1 MRVKWNRQLDGSLAR
16 RHAEEALAAAQ
27 LADREKNNTLPQIVQ
42 PKEVKHKST
51 PKIFK
56 LFRRKK
62 HRRGVD
68 EDLDS
73 SVCCTPS
80 EADDEDCASVTSVAT
95 VASQPVAEVC
105 HRDRTMSLF
114 SSFRLNFPGGKKK
127 SKRGGS
133 APLFENEPPDNNRYS
148 SPDLMRE
155 KLGPTCPQIEL
166 SKSSPSVRNDSSATA
181 VSVPGDLQ
189 SLGELRAEN
198 SVSFQQLRQLGAKGG
213 QEEDGAIKLAKS
225 VSFSDCQ
232 APLNVKQVICLH
244 AKTFRTADEAAAERK
259 TKPSEKNCIFYSKET
274 CDGKLTACDA
284 DSLRL
289 PDQPSIAESS
299 KDEMGE
305 HRTQNGDEIL
315 KSRSGT
321 SEVRG
326 RWLSEVQPTDRNGN
340 LFGRY
345 SGSSGFNVSG
355 DKSTLMTNGKSTLLC
370 NGTIHQ
376 KVCST
381 KTEKSTVV
389 NTASSEFSNISQAKD
404 FCSNLSYSVDESSKS
419 IVGEP
424 PYFLPSSSNSFPVV
438 NKLRNASESNDR
450 LPFMSGANLA
460 SFTTVNG
467 FHDEVSKNTSPSST
481 VQSSFLLSNSI
492 DTASTNWKH
501 NFQSDGVE
509 KTCDSFDSEIKC
521 AENDSFQSNE
531 KLCHQGTGVLK
542 CDNRSF
548 ISKDLSVNVSDINY
562 SDVNILPDDEKQ
574 LSSVSGLQQPVS
586 ETKESDDLPNLSL
599 CLLSSGDEI
608 STCVSKFDKVLDN
621 SNALS
626 VDNKK
631 LYFNGVSD
639 NVYLLDTDILQNTST
654 SSAFPGTLSSSNVT
668 KNNTSPDACTVSSDT
683 FACNITNGNFLAMND
698 STNTQIGDVVIPNVV
713 SCNSAELY
721 VSPDIVTV
729 NRNAPADDMIEAVVT
744 PTDIEITNENDYT
757 KIQPCLLNYLKSR
770 YNNILNS
777 NNMNGLNLA
786 NWMLQEVSKDF
797 PCCSCSPGSS
807 ENRKASVLNLNCPV
821 LHLDNLNNNAAPWD
835 AESYLQKL
843 TDFSFSLSR
852 NSSPARRAKGV
863 TVWNASFAQHMISP
877 CNLLQGIHAAAD
889 PSFPYSTVRGKQRSE
904 ERWPASMGPSGCS
917 SNSVT
922 LQGSDLHTD
931 STDNTTRLSV
941 GSEMLS
947 DVAASCDTR
956 LYERADY
963 PEIYDPYQD
972 TREGGLIL
980 QEISVSGE
988 NDAFEVE
995 KSAGGDSLLVSNN
1008 GYALDS
1014 SHELHRMEENSS
1026 AGVNGCDDNSLGLIS
1041 SSEMMREERT
1051 ASDLPT
1057 NSDLI
1062 ITDGCHPASSV
1073 QKAVTNGFCDSRVSQ
1088 SLCEENVFERNYTNS
1103 IQVRES
1109 ETVADKRE
1117 KSISDVSIENSTN
1130 KMTAHD
1136 GLVSSPRR
1144 CKNSMIPSLKKA
1156 CLKSVNEKRFWP
1168 PKPLEIDDTTQA
1180 SIGENSTET
1189 KPETINGFQ
1198 ITLSPNSPADHNDR
1212 LDFSCAND
1220 ENSPLLRSDYCE
1232 QVNGSHDHFSVEV
1245 SSELTERCKSE
1256 ELLSSLPRLK
1266 ITPKVKD
1273 SHSRLPNRRHSATD
1287 ENFNAVAHKGGKLD
1301 DGSPPTADLAS
1312 CDDLKV
1318 VEDISD
1324 PRPSIVLDREV
1335 VGGVQGQTECGLQS
1349 RCASLPLVIGQVRAT
1364 SPLSYSR
1371 RNHPIRDAS
1380 RGGKSRIPRIIKGR
1394 GSSNTHKK
1402 GKSPPKHE
1410 AFLISSSGKATDPSQ
1425 LVSSE
1430 RTLPSLTRRAR
1441 SVFEAR
1447 TPHARR
1453 RCPDQLKRSPLHA

>member
-16 RHAEEALAAAQ
+16 RQAEEALAAAQ
-27 LADREKNNTLPQIVQ
+27 LADREKNNTLPQIIQ

-62 HRRGVD
+62 HRRGAD

-80 EADDEDCASVTSVAT
+80 EADDEDCASVSSVAT

-133 APLFENEPPDNNRYS
+133 APLFENEPRQQSIFESRSDEGEIGSHLSTNRTVQVVALGS
-148 SPDLMRE
+148 QRLICHCCFSDLPPCQDISNYGRSR
-155 KLGPTCPQIEL
+155 T
-166 SKSSPSVRNDSSATA
+166 R
-181 VSVPGDLQ
+181 
-189 SLGELRAEN
+189 
-198 SVSFQQLRQLGAKGG
+198 
-213 QEEDGAIKLAKS
+213 AKS
-225 VSFSDCQ
+225 
-232 APLNVKQVICLH
+232 
-244 AKTFRTADEAAAERK
+244 EAVRE
-259 TKPSEKNCIFYSKET
+259 ELYFYSNET
-274 CDGKLTACDA
+274 CDGKLTPCDA

-315 KSRSGT
+315 KSRLGT

-355 DKSTLMTNGKSTLLC
+355 DKSTVMTNGKSTLLC

-376 KVCST
+376 NVCST
-381 KTEKSTVV
+381 KTEKSTVM
-389 NTASSEFSNISQAKD
+389 NTASSKFSQAKY
-404 FCSNLSYSVDESSKS
+404 FCSNLSYSVDEPSKS
-419 IVGEP
+419 IVGET
-424 PYFLPSSSNSFPVV
+424 PYFLPSSFNSFPVV
-438 NKLRNASESNDR
+438 NVSEGNDR
-450 LPFMSGANLA
+450 LPFTSDANLA
-460 SFTTVNG
+460 SFPTVNG
-467 FHDEVSKNTSPSST
+467 FH
-481 VQSSFLLSNSI
+481 
-492 DTASTNWKH
+492 
-501 NFQSDGVE
+501 
-509 KTCDSFDSEIKC
+509 DSEIKC
-521 AENDSFQSNE
+521 AENGSFQSNE

-542 CDNRSF
+542 CDNHSF
-548 ISKDLSVNVSDINY
+548 ISKDASVNVSDINY
-562 SDVNILPDDEKQ
+562 SDVNNLPDDEKQ
-574 LSSVSGLQQPVS
+574 LSSVSSLQQSVVI
-586 ETKESDDLPNLSL
+586 ETKEPNDLPNLSL
-599 CLLSSGDEI
+599 CLVSSGDEI
-608 STCVSKFDKVLDN
+608 STCVSKFDKVFDN
-621 SNALS
+621 SNSSNALS
-626 VDNKK
+626 VNNKK
-631 LYFNGVSD
+631 FYFNGVSD
-639 NVYLLDTDILQNTST
+639 NAYLLDTYDILQNTST
-654 SSAFPGTLSSSNVT
+654 SSAFPGTLLSSNVT
-668 KNNTSPDACTVSSDT
+668 KNNTSPDACVSSDT
-683 FACNITNGNFLAMND
+683 FACNITNDNFLAI
-698 STNTQIGDVVIPNVV
+698 SNTETDVVVIPNVV

-729 NRNAPADDMIEAVVT
+729 NRNAPADNMIEVVVT

-757 KIQPCLLNYLKSR
+757 KIQPCLLNYLKSK
-770 YNNILNS
+770 YNNILN

-797 PCCSCSPGSS
+797 LRCSCSPGSS
-807 ENRKASVLNLNCPV
+807 ENRKTSVLNLNCPV
-821 LHLDNLNNNAAPWD
+821 LHLDNQNNNAAPETCERCYRVECLICSAHD
-835 AESYLQKL
+835 FPLQ
-843 TDFSFSLSR
+843 
-852 NSSPARRAKGV
+852 
-863 TVWNASFAQHMISP
+863 FAT
-877 CNLLQGIHAAAD
+877 GYHAAAD
-889 PSFPYSTVRGKQRSE
+889 PSFPYSMVRGKQRSE

-917 SNSVT
+917 SKSVT

-931 STDNTTRLSV
+931 RTDNTTRLSV

-956 LYERADY
+956 LYERGDY

-972 TREGGLIL
+972 TREEGFIL
-980 QEISVSGE
+980 QEISASGE

-995 KSAGGDSLLVSNN
+995 RSTGGDLLLVSNN
-1008 GYALDS
+1008 GYAS
-1014 SHELHRMEENSS
+1014 NELHRMEVNYS
-1026 AGVNGCDDNSLGLIS
+1026 AGVNGCDDSSLGLIS
-1041 SSEMMREERT
+1041 SSSEMMREAGM
-1051 ASDLPT
+1051 ASDLLT
-1057 NSDLI
+1057 NLDLI
-1062 ITDGCHPASSV
+1062 ITDGCHPV
-1073 QKAVTNGFCDSRVSQ
+1073 RKAVTNGFCDSRVSP

-1103 IQVRES
+1103 IQAMES
-1109 ETVADKRE
+1109 ERVADNRE
-1117 KSISDVSIENSTN
+1117 NSISDVSIENSTN

-1136 GLVSSPRR
+1136 GLVSLPRR
-1144 CKNSMIPSLKKA
+1144 SKNSMIPSLKKA
-1156 CLKSVNEKRFWP
+1156 CLKTVNEKRFWP
-1168 PKPLEIDDTTQA
+1168 PKPVETIGDTTQV

-1198 ITLSPNSPADHNDR
+1198 ITLSSNSPADHNDR

-1232 QVNGSHDHFSVEV
+1232 QVNGSDGRFSVEV
-1245 SSELTERCKSE
+1245 SSELTERCRSE

-1266 ITPKVKD
+1266 IVPKVKD

-1287 ENFNAVAHKGGKLD
+1287 ENFNAVAHEGGKLD

-1318 VEDISD
+1318 VEDISQ
-1324 PRPSIVLDREV
+1324 PGSIVLDCEV
-1335 VGGVQGQTECGLQS
+1335 VGGVQGQPECGLQS

-1371 RNHPIRDAS
+1371 RIHPIRDAS
-1380 RGGKSRIPRIIKGR
+1380 RGGKSRIPRNMSDVG
-1394 GSSNTHKK
+1394 
-1402 GKSPPKHE
+1402 
-1410 AFLISSSGKATDPSQ
+1410 
-1425 LVSSE
+1425 
-1430 RTLPSLTRRAR
+1430 
-1441 SVFEAR
+1441 
-1447 TPHARR
+1447 
-1453 RCPDQLKRSPLHA
+1453 